1 MPDRSTH
8 HRLTPRYYRPWTEA
22 DDAILLG
29 APAGTSHR
37 ELGARLGRTTAA
49 VTVRL
54 TTLRRQVRGDG

>member
-1 MPDRSTH
+1 MPDRTAH
-8 HRLTPRYYRPWTEA
+8 HRLALRYYKPWTEA

-37 ELGARLGRTTAA
+37 ELGARLGRTTAS

-54 TTLRRQVRGDG
+54 QRLRWLGRDG